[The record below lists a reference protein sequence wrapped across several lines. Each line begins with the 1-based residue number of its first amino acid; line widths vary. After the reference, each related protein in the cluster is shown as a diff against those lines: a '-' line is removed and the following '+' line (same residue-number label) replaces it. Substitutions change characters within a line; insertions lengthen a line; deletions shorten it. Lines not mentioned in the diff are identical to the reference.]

1 MAIDATTS
9 ITAAKLKDK
18 LFQEQIILDI
28 LKQAQGYGN
37 LAVEGIVKR
46 TRINGTQALLPTMSA
61 VTVTEDLAEL
71 VSAEFTSPGLASVP
85 VTLKANEIRVAFSD
99 ESLMNPNV
107 ADPISLVRSD
117 ASVAFAR
124 NLDKKIATALA
135 ATPQAGT
142 AWNPATASFLKTAA
156 EASALLGNYKMTGVA
171 CGVEAYGEIMAN
183 VFAGSTRTNNLAVAN
198 GLAIL
203 PGYNVPIHVSTALP
217 TNEMYFVSTEAP
229 AVYVLE
235 GQVKN
240 RLYDDPDHRA
250 TVLQAD
256 VYNAVVSN
264 LRQTAS
270 SFNAGAVKVTLAE

>member
-28 LKQAQGYGN
+28 LRQAQGYGS

-46 TRINGTQALLPTMSA
+46 AKINGTQALLPTMSA

-71 VSAEFTSPGLASVP
+71 VAADVDSPDFASVP

-107 ADPISLVRSD
+107 ADPISLVRTD
-117 ASVAFAR
+117 ASVSFAR
-124 NLDKKIATALA
+124 SLDRKVATALA

-142 AWNPATASFLKTAA
+142 AWNPSSASFLKTVA
-156 EASALLGNYKMTGVA
+156 EAAALLGNYKMTGIA
-171 CGVEAYGEIMAN
+171 AGVEAYGEIIAN
-183 VFAGSTRTNNLAVAN
+183 VYAGANRTNNLIVEN
-198 GLAIL
+198 GITKL
-203 PGYNVPIHVSTALP
+203 PGYEVPIHVSTALP
-217 TNEMYFVSTEAP
+217 TDAMYFVSTEAP
-229 AVYVLE
+229 GVYVLE

-264 LRQTAS
+264 LRQTTGS
-270 SFNAGAVKVTLAE
+270 LNAGAVKVTLAE